1 LFFLSVEECRQLPD
15 VAFFNS
21 SLNAC
26 LRDDEGP
33 EDCEA
38 MSWFIDQVKK
48 QKQQE
53 KADKKADN
61 RFLETLEERLPE
73 FKAVCGK
80 QKLAVLAEK
89 LKEVKGWV
97 EELFEELMEGLEQDN
112 SDNGNL
118 WREW

>member
-1 LFFLSVEECRQLPD
+1 LFFSSVEECRQLPD

-21 SLNAC
+21 SLNTC
-26 LRDDEGP
+26 LRDDEAP

-38 MSWFIDQVKK
+38 MSWFIDQVKQ
-48 QKQQE
+48 QKKQE

-97 EELFEELMEGLEQDN
+97 EELFEELMEELQQDN

-118 WREW
+118 WKNW